1 MNIRAVL
8 EGRLPDAALEYCI
21 GLQSENP
28 FLFRL
33 AKDRKSKLGDFRF
46 DPRDQSLKVTV
57 NSNLNPYQFL
67 ITYVHEVAH
76 RYAFNPKRRLKPH
89 GIEWKMQF
97 QKLMLPLL
105 NTDVFPDD
113 VLRVL
118 AKHMKNPKARTAAD
132 PKLVEV
138 LGRYSEN
145 ESQGLTLKQLDEGT
159 IFNFRGKEYLKLKEK
174 RTRALC
180 EEVVTGR
187 RYLIPMVITVG

>member
-8 EGRLPDAALEYCI
+8 QGRLPDAALEYCI

-105 NTDVFPDD
+105 NSDVFPDN

-118 AKHMKNPKARTAAD
+118 AKHMKNPKASTAAD